1 MKKSES
7 ITQLTSTEVAQLSQ
21 LVFLTWL
28 ERAVREA
35 HVEQVDPLGR

>member
-28 ERAVREA
+28 ERGGREA
-35 HVEQVDPLGR
+35 HVDRES

>member
-7 ITQLTSTEVAQLSQ
+7 ITRLTSAQVAQLSQ

-28 ERAVREA
+28 ERGVGEA
-35 HVEQVDPLGR
+35 YVDRAS

>member
-21 LVFLTWL
+21 LVFLTLL
-28 ERAVREA
+28 ESGVREA
-35 HVEQVDPLGR
+35 HVDRAS